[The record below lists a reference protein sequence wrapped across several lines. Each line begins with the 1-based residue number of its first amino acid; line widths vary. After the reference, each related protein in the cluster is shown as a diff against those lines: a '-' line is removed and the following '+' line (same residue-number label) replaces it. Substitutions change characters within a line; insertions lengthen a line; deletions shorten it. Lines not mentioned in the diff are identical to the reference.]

1 MDRRTLLA
9 ITLSV
14 TVYVV
19 WFALFPPVP
28 PPETTGEVPVAEA
41 PAGTVVAPVV
51 PGTAA
56 TGTPAV
62 TDRVERVRLCAAEG
76 SLHTVDGSLRGVTLA
91 GSEARYRVQP
101 LYTWALS
108 GFSGPWQ
115 PYGPDPGPAPVLGP
129 DAAGFVAGAGPSGAP
144 VGVEVVDNAPG
155 RLVTRGRTA
164 DGVVVE
170 RTFRAEGEDDA
181 CVVKLDVTWRH
192 EGTVPVAGGTWL
204 GVYDAFRESEGGYDL
219 PMRPRAGV
227 EGEVWGLDAAD
238 DFEGPELVEGA
249 VDWFGLTDTYF
260 ALIAIPASS
269 DGRVALASS
278 PGASGVRFGYQHV
291 VSDTLAPGQV
301 RTASYTIYAGPKLT
315 ERLAAI
321 DERAVEAV
329 ELGFFA
335 AFGKPL
341 LWLLQQ
347 LHGLGLEWGLAIIAL
362 TFLVKAV
369 FFPLTQA
376 GFKSGAA
383 MSALQP
389 ELARLREQHASN
401 PEELNRR
408 TIELFQKN
416 GVNPLGGCL
425 PMLLQM
431 PVWFA
436 LFTVLQNAAEIYH
449 AEFLYLKD
457 LSAPDPYLI
466 SPVVVSALMI
476 VQQRMTP
483 MGNLD
488 PAQQQM
494 MKIMP
499 VIFSIFFFLLPSG
512 LNVYTFVNML
522 LSIAQQAYI
531 RRSTPVP
538 AKAATP
544 S

>member
-28 PPETTGEVPVAEA
+28 PPVPSEPGEAPVASASATASPTSAPPA
-41 PAGTVVAPVV
+41 PAAASV
-51 PGTAA
+51 P
-56 TGTPAV
+56 
-62 TDRVERVRLCAAEG
+62 DRVEGVRLCAAQGE
-76 SLHTVDGSLRGVTLA
+76 LHTSDGSLRSLVLV

-101 LYTWALS
+101 LYAWALS

-115 PYGPDPGPAPVLGP
+115 PYGPEPGPAPLLGA
-129 DAAGFVAGAGPSGAP
+129 DAAGFVAGAGTSGVP
-144 VGVEVVDNAPG
+144 VGVEVVENTPG

-164 DGVVVE
+164 EGVLVE
-170 RTFRAEGEDDA
+170 RTFRAEGEGVE
-181 CVVKLDVTWRH
+181 CVVKLDVTWRN
-192 EGTVPVAGGTWL
+192 EGSAPVVGGTWL
-204 GVYDAFRESEGGYDL
+204 GVHDAFRASEGGYDL

-238 DFEGPELVEGA
+238 DFEGTEVVEGG

-260 ALIAIPASS
+260 ALLALPTSS
-269 DGRVALASS
+269 EGRVVLTSS
-278 PGASGVRFGYQHV
+278 PGQAAPRFGYQHV
-291 VSDTLAPGQV
+291 VADTLAPGQV
-301 RTASYTIYAGPKLT
+301 RTASYTLYAGPKLT
-315 ERLAAI
+315 ERLAAV
-321 DERAVEAV
+321 DARAVEAV

-347 LHGLGLEWGLAIIAL
+347 LHGLGLGWGLSIIAL

-389 ELARLREQHASN
+389 ELAKLRELHANN

-457 LSAPDPYLI
+457 LSAPDPYLV

-531 RRSTPVP
+531 RRSTPIP
-538 AKAATP
+538 AKAASP